1 MRSLIF
7 IIGYPTETEDDFE
20 ESLKVLAK
28 YQFPVVHISQFYPRP
43 GTPAARLQRL
53 DTRIVKDRSRRATAL
68 FHSYG
73 GDEKMTGTKLSILVT
88 EVGADGQ
95 HFVGHDKYYRQVLV
109 PNNPNLMGK
118 RIDVVVTE
126 VTKWSMVGLPVESYL
141 NDGAAMPKLA
151 RAGKEIVVV
160 GKDDNDENIDARRDG
175 AVFSS
180 GKSRDNEGPTSQG
193 SIIDW
198 KFFIVAGVGLLPLM
212 MTPVRPSLKIAVL
225 AMGTVGILCAKG
237 YKFK

>member
-1 MRSLIF
+1 MRSLF
-7 IIGYPTETEDDFE
+7 FTLGYPTETEDDFE

-73 GDEKMTGTKLSILVT
+73 GDEKMTGAKLSILVT

-109 PNNPNLMGK
+109 PNNPSLMGK

-126 VTKWSMVGLPVESYL
+126 VSKWSMVGIPVESYL
-141 NDGAAMPKLA
+141 NDGAVMPKLA

-160 GKDDNDENIDARRDG
+160 GNDANDEKVDARRDG

-180 GKSRDNEGPTSQG
+180 GKSRDNEGPASQS
-193 SIIDW
+193 SILNW
-198 KFFIVAGVGLLPLM
+198 KFCFVAAAGLLPLI
-212 MTPVRPSLKIAVL
+212 MTPVRPSLKVAVL
-225 AMGTVGILCAKG
+225 AMGTVGVLCAKD